1 MLKQNSKL
9 DMTFASFF
17 ELYEADKKQRVK
29 YSYDSEKVLPE
40 AGTLESGN
48 CDISEWNGSN
58 INPLENLNGF
68 WLDSSLKIS
77 PLEQVE
83 VLSRIFEGHS
93 DYDSRNIE
101 ILKRI
106 MLVDEN
112 DSQKIY
118 GKTGS
123 GNGEAW
129 FVGFSE
135 SDGERKYIA
144 IYLNDSEHRDQVS
157 GNKAKEIALDILKD
171 GF

>member
-1 MLKQNSKL
+1 MKKIFSYNV
-9 DMTFASFF
+9 DI
-17 ELYEADKKQRVK
+17 DKTAYMNWRTRPHQ
-29 YSYDSEKVLPE
+29 P
-40 AGTLESGN
+40 
-48 CDISEWNGSN
+48 I
-58 INPLENLNGF
+58 
-68 WLDSSLKIS
+68 
-77 PLEQVE
+77 
-83 VLSRIFEGHS
+83 HS

-135 SDGERKYIA
+135 SSGERRYIA

-157 GNKAKEIALDILKD
+157 GNKAKEIALDILQD